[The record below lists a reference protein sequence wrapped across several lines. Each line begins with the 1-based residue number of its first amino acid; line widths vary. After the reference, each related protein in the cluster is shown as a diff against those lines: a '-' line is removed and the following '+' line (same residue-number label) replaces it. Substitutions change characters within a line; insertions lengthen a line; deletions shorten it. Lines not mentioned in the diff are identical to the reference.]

1 MTETENKAI
10 LGGLLSGF
18 STADVG
24 LLMPFLEAKEVAG
37 GTVVI
42 THGGKDADVYF
53 LLGGSFSVL
62 EKVNINGSAVILNTA
77 SFSGPSILGEVNMLN
92 QTVRTATVVCRQSC
106 TCYMLSHDQFDRI
119 VDSRPKLAIKL
130 LKLFGSMVSSRQ
142 IAFQHSVRA
151 NILKDSRSVE
161 AAVYKL
167 GRYTGKVY
175 KADAELTER
184 LFSADLEG
192 TNYNSFG

>member
-1 MTETENKAI
+1 MTETDNKAI
-10 LGGLLSGF
+10 LESLLTGF

-24 LLMPFLEAKEVAG
+24 LLMPFLEAKDVAG

-62 EKVNINGSAVILNTA
+62 EKVNINGSTVILNTA
-77 SFSGPSILGEVNMLN
+77 SFSGPSILGEVNLLN
-92 QTVRTATVVCRQSC
+92 QTQRTATVVCRQSC
-106 TCYMLSHDQFDRI
+106 GSYMLSHDQFERI
-119 VDSRPKLAIKL
+119 ADTRPKLAIKL

-151 NILKDSRSVE
+151 NILKDARSIE

-167 GRYTGKVY
+167 GRYTCKVY
-175 KADAELTER
+175 KADAELTQR